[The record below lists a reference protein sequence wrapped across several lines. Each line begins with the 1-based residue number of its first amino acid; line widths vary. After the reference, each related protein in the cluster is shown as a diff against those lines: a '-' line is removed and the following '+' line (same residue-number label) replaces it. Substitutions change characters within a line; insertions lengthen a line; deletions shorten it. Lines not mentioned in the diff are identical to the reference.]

1 MDREQRWWEFYLVRY
16 FVGTVVGTI
25 IVLLLVFG
33 EGSKV
38 KEILVKVDAF
48 EVSVNNFQMVHL
60 WLYGFLGLAF
70 CYIASGPIL
79 LFHAIRGLGYKKKD
93 ERGIYKYYKRLAE
106 HRSKKEKNAA
116 IKEYVESY
124 KHLREHGNAFFIVL
138 MEIFLG
144 ILLFWFSKIA
154 IIILIV
160 IWVVAGAYVW
170 IIGTHLERK
179 LSEYT
184 EGKELDVPP
193 NESSGSS

>member
-33 EGSKV
+33 EGSNV
-38 KEILVKVDAF
+38 KDILVKVDAF
-48 EVSVNNFQMVHL
+48 KVSVNNFQMVHL

-79 LFHAIRGLGYKKKD
+79 LFHAIRGFVYKD
-93 ERGIYKYYKRLAE
+93 NRERDIYKYYEQLAE
-106 HRSKKEKNAA
+106 HRAKREKNDA

-138 MEIFLG
+138 MEIILG

-154 IIILIV
+154 IIIVIV
-160 IWVVAGAYVW
+160 IWVLAGAYVW
-170 IIGTHLERK
+170 TIGTYLERK
-179 LSEYT
+179 LSEFT
-184 EGKELDVPP
+184 EGKELDVASE
-193 NESSGSS
+193 NSSGDS